1 MTIGHEVIGHGP
13 TRVIVLHGWFGDHH
27 AWAPAYPYLDRE
39 KFSYAFM
46 DYRGYGASRA
56 ISGEYTMAEISADAL
71 ALADELGWQRFGVV
85 GHSMGGMAAQRLGI
99 DAGERAQA
107 LVCVTP
113 VPASGVPLPPDV
125 DKMFASVVGD
135 DAAGRMVIGGSL
147 GPDAKPEMVEQ
158 ILQHAR
164 KTTTAESFGKYY
176 TAFSKTNFSSEAADL
191 KTPMLVLIGAKDGGV
206 SEEFV
211 RNTFP
216 ALYPHAQLEV
226 LPDAGHYPMI
236 EMPRY
241 LINRIQDF
249 LSGRATV

>member
-1 MTIGHEVIGHGP
+1 MAIGHEIIGRGP
-13 TRVIVLHGWFGDHH
+13 TRVIVLHGWFGDHA
-27 AWAPAYPYLDRE
+27 AWAPAYPFLDRE
-39 KFSYAFM
+39 KFTYAFM

-56 ISGEYTMAEISADAL
+56 TAGLYTMAEISGDAI
-71 ALADELGWQRFGVV
+71 ALADHLGWPRFNVV
-85 GHSMGGMAAQRLGI
+85 GHSMGGMAAQRLGV
-99 DAGERAQA
+99 DAGERVQA

-113 VPASGVPLPPDV
+113 VPASGVPLPPEV
-125 DKMFASVVGD
+125 DRMFASVVSD

-147 GPDAKPEMVEQ
+147 GPGARPELIEQ

-176 TAFSKTNFSSEAADL
+176 TAFSKSNFSEAAANL

-211 RNTFP
+211 RATFP
-216 ALYPHAQLEV
+216 VLYPHAELEV

-236 EMPRY
+236 ETPAY
-241 LINRIQDF
+241 LVSRIQDF
-249 LSGRATV
+249 LSGRASV